1 MRVLITGG
9 MGMIGR
15 AAAALLRGRGWDVSL
30 IDIVPESDVS
40 DPQYTTCDVMD
51 FERLRS
57 HIQGKDAVVH
67 MAALKNPLFGP
78 GQDVYRINTSG
89 TFNVFEAAAKE
100 GVRRIVQA
108 SSINAIGCG
117 WNIGGFDP
125 QYLPVDENHPSVT
138 TDPYSL
144 SKRQVEEIGDYYWR
158 RDGIVSVALRFPGVI
173 QKDHAH
179 SPQFQ
184 EMRAAM
190 HRYFDAFLAL
200 PDAEQN
206 RIMADVRQ
214 RGLAFRRG
222 RPLEYPGNW
231 PKFGPTDSI
240 ETALWKSFTFDRHHM
255 WATLDERDAARAI
268 EPALTA
274 EIQGSPA
281 LFVNDEINF
290 LDYDSRTLAR
300 LFFPD
305 SKVSEA
311 ALEGSASLVNAG
323 RARDMIGFAPQ
334 YHLPRFQHAETR

>member
-15 AAAALLRGRGWDVSL
+15 AAAALLRGQGWEVSV
-30 IDIVPESDVS
+30 IDIVPAADINE
-40 DPQYTTCDVMD
+40 PNYTACDIMD
-51 FERLRS
+51 FEAVRR
-57 HIQGKDAVVH
+57 HVQGKDAVVH

-100 GVRRIVQA
+100 GVQRVVQA

-144 SKRQVEEIGDYYWR
+144 SKRQIEEIGDYYWR
-158 RDGIVSVALRFPGVI
+158 RDGIVSVALRLPGVM
-173 QKDHAH
+173 QQDQA
-179 SPQFQ
+179 SSTSFQ
-184 EMRAAM
+184 QSRAAM
-190 HRYFDAFLAL
+190 HRYLNDYLAL
-200 PDAEQN
+200 PEGEQK

-222 RPLEYPGNW
+222 RPMEYPGGW
-231 PKFGPTDSI
+231 PKPGPTDSI
-240 ETALWKSFTFDRHHM
+240 DSALWKSFTLDRHHL

-268 EPALTA
+268 EAALTA
-274 EIQGSPA
+274 DIQGSPA
-281 LFVNDEINF
+281 LFVNNDINF

-305 SKVSEA
+305 SKADET
-311 ALEGSASLVNAG
+311 ALEGSASLVDAS
-323 RARDMIGFAPQ
+323 RARDLIGFVPQ
-334 YHLPRFQHAETR
+334 YPLPRFQHAETR